1 MVGQP
6 HRNFMKMASWSSVS
20 EHLVN
25 PIGMSDQLKWNNHI
39 MKIVLKN
46 ITKKYKNKEVLSH
59 LNFEFDNKIYA
70 FIGHNGSGKSTL
82 MRIIT
87 GLIEPTQGEVI
98 FYQNDKIIDYKKVK
112 FGYLSQEFNAF
123 KEFTVYEQLEYF
135 AIMKKINKKVYS
147 NEIKK
152 VLVEVNLW
160 ENKDVKCKNLSGG
173 MIRRLGIAQTL
184 LGSPDVIILDEPV
197 VGLDPDERMRFM
209 EIIKSI
215 QLDIPIIFSTHIID
229 DISSLSPEIIFF
241 KNGQIKFNGSSSQ
254 FIDIAKGK
262 IYLCSRENLS
272 KIKERIASIKISE
285 NTYRVIASNRL
296 NYDFL
301 QDITPCM
308 EDAYI
313 YLNQDD

>member
-1 MVGQP
+1 
-6 HRNFMKMASWSSVS
+6 
-20 EHLVN
+20 
-25 PIGMSDQLKWNNHI
+25 

-301 QDITPCM
+301 QGITSCM

>member
-1 MVGQP
+1 
-6 HRNFMKMASWSSVS
+6 
-20 EHLVN
+20 
-25 PIGMSDQLKWNNHI
+25 

-123 KEFTVYEQLEYF
+123 KEFSVYEQLEYF
-135 AIMKKINKKVYS
+135 AIMKKINKKVYP

-184 LGSPDVIILDEPV
+184 LGSPDIIILDEPV

-229 DISSLSPEIIFF
+229 DISSLSPEIILF

-254 FIDIAKGK
+254 FIDSAKGK

-272 KIKERIASIKISE
+272 KVKERISSIKISE

>member
-1 MVGQP
+1 
-6 HRNFMKMASWSSVS
+6 
-20 EHLVN
+20 
-25 PIGMSDQLKWNNHI
+25 

-152 VLVEVNLW
+152 VLMEVNLW

-241 KNGQIKFNGSSSQ
+241 KNGQITFNGSSSQ

-301 QDITPCM
+301 QDITLCM

>member
-1 MVGQP
+1 
-6 HRNFMKMASWSSVS
+6 
-20 EHLVN
+20 
-25 PIGMSDQLKWNNHI
+25 

-87 GLIEPTQGEVI
+87 GLIEPTQGEVL

-229 DISSLSPEIIFF
+229 DISSMSPKIIFF
-241 KNGQIKFNGSSSQ
+241 KNGRIKFNGSSSQ

-272 KIKERIASIKISE
+272 KIKERTASIKISE

>member
-1 MVGQP
+1 
-6 HRNFMKMASWSSVS
+6 
-20 EHLVN
+20 
-25 PIGMSDQLKWNNHI
+25 

-123 KEFTVYEQLEYF
+123 KEFSVYEQLEYF
-135 AIMKKINKKVYS
+135 AIMKKINKKVYP

-254 FIDIAKGK
+254 FIDSAKGK
-262 IYLCSRENLS
+262 IYLCPREDLG
-272 KIKERIASIKISE
+272 KVKERITSIKISE
-285 NTYRVIASNRL
+285 NTYKVIASNRL

-301 QDITPCM
+301 QEMTPCM

>member
-1 MVGQP
+1 
-6 HRNFMKMASWSSVS
+6 
-20 EHLVN
+20 
-25 PIGMSDQLKWNNHI
+25 

-135 AIMKKINKKVYS
+135 AIMKKIKKKVYS

-229 DISSLSPEIIFF
+229 DISSLSPEIILF

-254 FIDIAKGK
+254 FIDSAKGK

-272 KIKERIASIKISE
+272 KVKERISSIKISE

>member
-1 MVGQP
+1 
-6 HRNFMKMASWSSVS
+6 
-20 EHLVN
+20 
-25 PIGMSDQLKWNNHI
+25 
-39 MKIVLKN
+39 MKIVLRN

-135 AIMKKINKKVYS
+135 AIMKKINKKAYS

-152 VLVEVNLW
+152 VLMEVNLW

-229 DISSLSPEIIFF
+229 DIGSLSPEIIFF

-254 FIDIAKGK
+254 FIDSAKGK

-272 KIKERIASIKISE
+272 KVKERITSIKISE

>member
-1 MVGQP
+1 
-6 HRNFMKMASWSSVS
+6 
-20 EHLVN
+20 
-25 PIGMSDQLKWNNHI
+25 

-46 ITKKYKNKEVLSH
+46 ITKKYENKEVLSH

>member
-1 MVGQP
+1 
-6 HRNFMKMASWSSVS
+6 
-20 EHLVN
+20 
-25 PIGMSDQLKWNNHI
+25 

-285 NTYRVIASNRL
+285 NTYRVITSNRL

>member
-1 MVGQP
+1 
-6 HRNFMKMASWSSVS
+6 
-20 EHLVN
+20 
-25 PIGMSDQLKWNNHI
+25 

-184 LGSPDVIILDEPV
+184 LGSPDVIILDDPV

>member
-1 MVGQP
+1 
-6 HRNFMKMASWSSVS
+6 
-20 EHLVN
+20 
-25 PIGMSDQLKWNNHI
+25 

-229 DISSLSPEIIFF
+229 DISSLSSEIILF

-254 FIDIAKGK
+254 FIDSAKGK

-272 KIKERIASIKISE
+272 KVKERISSIKISE

>member
-1 MVGQP
+1 
-6 HRNFMKMASWSSVS
+6 
-20 EHLVN
+20 
-25 PIGMSDQLKWNNHI
+25 

-135 AIMKKINKKVYS
+135 AIMKKINKKVYL

>member
-1 MVGQP
+1 
-6 HRNFMKMASWSSVS
+6 
-20 EHLVN
+20 
-25 PIGMSDQLKWNNHI
+25 

-123 KEFTVYEQLEYF
+123 KEFSVYEQLEYF
-135 AIMKKINKKVYS
+135 AIMKKINKKVYP

>member
-1 MVGQP
+1 
-6 HRNFMKMASWSSVS
+6 
-20 EHLVN
+20 
-25 PIGMSDQLKWNNHI
+25 

-87 GLIEPTQGEVI
+87 GLIEPTQGEVL

-184 LGSPDVIILDEPV
+184 LGSPDIILDEPV

-254 FIDIAKGK
+254 FIDVAKGK

>member
-1 MVGQP
+1 
-6 HRNFMKMASWSSVS
+6 
-20 EHLVN
+20 
-25 PIGMSDQLKWNNHI
+25 

-152 VLVEVNLW
+152 VLMEVNLW

-184 LGSPDVIILDEPV
+184 LGSPDIIILDEPI

-229 DISSLSPEIIFF
+229 DISSMSPEIIFF

-262 IYLCSRENLS
+262 IYVCSRENLN
-272 KIKERIASIKISE
+272 KVKERITSIKISE

>member
-1 MVGQP
+1 
-6 HRNFMKMASWSSVS
+6 
-20 EHLVN
+20 
-25 PIGMSDQLKWNNHI
+25 

-112 FGYLSQEFNAF
+112 FGDLSQEFNAF

-152 VLVEVNLW
+152 VLMEVNLW

-184 LGSPDVIILDEPV
+184 LGSPDILILDEPV

-215 QLDIPIIFSTHIID
+215 QLDIPIIFFTHIID

>member
-1 MVGQP
+1 
-6 HRNFMKMASWSSVS
+6 
-20 EHLVN
+20 
-25 PIGMSDQLKWNNHI
+25 

-152 VLVEVNLW
+152 ILVEVNLW

-184 LGSPDVIILDEPV
+184 LGSPDIIILDEPV

-229 DISSLSPEIIFF
+229 DISSLSPEIILF

-254 FIDIAKGK
+254 FIDSAKGK

-272 KIKERIASIKISE
+272 KVKERISSIKISE

>member
-1 MVGQP
+1 
-6 HRNFMKMASWSSVS
+6 
-20 EHLVN
+20 
-25 PIGMSDQLKWNNHI
+25 

-197 VGLDPDERMRFM
+197 VGLNPDERMRFM

-229 DISSLSPEIIFF
+229 DISSMSPKIIFF
-241 KNGQIKFNGSSSQ
+241 KNGRIKFNGSSSQ

-262 IYLCSRENLS
+262 IYLCSRENLT
-272 KIKERIASIKISE
+272 KVKERISSIKISE

>member
-1 MVGQP
+1 
-6 HRNFMKMASWSSVS
+6 
-20 EHLVN
+20 
-25 PIGMSDQLKWNNHI
+25 

-98 FYQNDKIIDYKKVK
+98 FCQNDKIIDYKKVK

>member
-1 MVGQP
+1 
-6 HRNFMKMASWSSVS
+6 
-20 EHLVN
+20 
-25 PIGMSDQLKWNNHI
+25 

-197 VGLDPDERMRFM
+197 VGLDPDERMSFM

-229 DISSLSPEIIFF
+229 DISSLSPEIILF
-241 KNGQIKFNGSSSQ
+241 KYGQIKFNGSSSQ
-254 FIDIAKGK
+254 FIDSAKGK

-272 KIKERIASIKISE
+272 KVKERISSIKISE

>member
-1 MVGQP
+1 
-6 HRNFMKMASWSSVS
+6 
-20 EHLVN
+20 
-25 PIGMSDQLKWNNHI
+25 

-87 GLIEPTQGEVI
+87 RLIEPTQGEVI

-123 KEFTVYEQLEYF
+123 KEFSVYEQLEYF
-135 AIMKKINKKVYS
+135 AIMKKINKKVYP

>member
-1 MVGQP
+1 
-6 HRNFMKMASWSSVS
+6 
-20 EHLVN
+20 
-25 PIGMSDQLKWNNHI
+25 

-152 VLVEVNLW
+152 VLMEVNLW

-184 LGSPDVIILDEPV
+184 LGSPDIIILDEPV

-262 IYLCSRENLS
+262 IYLCSRENLN

>member
-1 MVGQP
+1 
-6 HRNFMKMASWSSVS
+6 
-20 EHLVN
+20 
-25 PIGMSDQLKWNNHI
+25 

-87 GLIEPTQGEVI
+87 GLIEPTQGEVL

-229 DISSLSPEIIFF
+229 DISSMSPKIIFF
-241 KNGQIKFNGSSSQ
+241 KNGRIKFNGSSSQ

>member
-1 MVGQP
+1 
-6 HRNFMKMASWSSVS
+6 
-20 EHLVN
+20 
-25 PIGMSDQLKWNNHI
+25 

-123 KEFTVYEQLEYF
+123 KEFTVHEQLEYF

-152 VLVEVNLW
+152 VLMEVNLW

-262 IYLCSRENLS
+262 IYVCSRENLN
-272 KIKERIASIKISE
+272 KVKERITSIKISE

>member
-1 MVGQP
+1 
-6 HRNFMKMASWSSVS
+6 
-20 EHLVN
+20 
-25 PIGMSDQLKWNNHI
+25 

-135 AIMKKINKKVYS
+135 EIMKKINKKVYS

>member
-1 MVGQP
+1 
-6 HRNFMKMASWSSVS
+6 
-20 EHLVN
+20 
-25 PIGMSDQLKWNNHI
+25 

-46 ITKKYKNKEVLSH
+46 VTKKYKNKEVLSH

-98 FYQNDKIIDYKKVK
+98 FYRNDKIIDYKKVK

-160 ENKDVKCKNLSGG
+160 ENKGVKCKNLSGG

-184 LGSPDVIILDEPV
+184 LGSPDIIILDEPV

>member
-1 MVGQP
+1 
-6 HRNFMKMASWSSVS
+6 
-20 EHLVN
+20 
-25 PIGMSDQLKWNNHI
+25 

-123 KEFTVYEQLEYF
+123 KEFSVYEQLEYF

-254 FIDIAKGK
+254 FIDSAKGK
-262 IYLCSRENLS
+262 IYLCSRENLN
-272 KIKERIASIKISE
+272 KVKERITSIKISE

>member
-1 MVGQP
+1 
-6 HRNFMKMASWSSVS
+6 
-20 EHLVN
+20 
-25 PIGMSDQLKWNNHI
+25 

-184 LGSPDVIILDEPV
+184 LGSPDIIILDEPV

-254 FIDIAKGK
+254 FIDNAKGK

>member
-1 MVGQP
+1 
-6 HRNFMKMASWSSVS
+6 
-20 EHLVN
+20 
-25 PIGMSDQLKWNNHI
+25 

-59 LNFEFDNKIYA
+59 LNFEFDNKIYV

-229 DISSLSPEIIFF
+229 DISSLSPEIILF

-254 FIDIAKGK
+254 FIDSAKGK

-272 KIKERIASIKISE
+272 KVKERISSIKISE

>member
-1 MVGQP
+1 
-6 HRNFMKMASWSSVS
+6 
-20 EHLVN
+20 
-25 PIGMSDQLKWNNHI
+25 

-229 DISSLSPEIIFF
+229 DISSMSPEIIFF

-272 KIKERIASIKISE
+272 KVKERISSIKISE

>member
-1 MVGQP
+1 
-6 HRNFMKMASWSSVS
+6 
-20 EHLVN
+20 
-25 PIGMSDQLKWNNHI
+25 

-229 DISSLSPEIIFF
+229 DISSLSPEIILF

-254 FIDIAKGK
+254 FIDSAKGK
-262 IYLCSRENLS
+262 IYLCSRENIS

>member
-1 MVGQP
+1 
-6 HRNFMKMASWSSVS
+6 
-20 EHLVN
+20 
-25 PIGMSDQLKWNNHI
+25 

-160 ENKDVKCKNLSGG
+160 ENKYVKCKKLSGG

-184 LGSPDVIILDEPV
+184 LGSPDIIILDEPV

-254 FIDIAKGK
+254 FIDSAKGK

>member
-1 MVGQP
+1 
-6 HRNFMKMASWSSVS
+6 
-20 EHLVN
+20 
-25 PIGMSDQLKWNNHI
+25 

-123 KEFTVYEQLEYF
+123 KEFSVYEQLEYF

-254 FIDIAKGK
+254 FIDSAKGK
-262 IYLCSRENLS
+262 IYLCSRENLN
-272 KIKERIASIKISE
+272 KVKERITSIKISE

-301 QDITPCM
+301 QDVTPCM

>member
-1 MVGQP
+1 
-6 HRNFMKMASWSSVS
+6 
-20 EHLVN
+20 
-25 PIGMSDQLKWNNHI
+25 

-184 LGSPDVIILDEPV
+184 LGSPDIIILDEPV

-215 QLDIPIIFSTHIID
+215 RLDIPIIFSTHIID

-254 FIDIAKGK
+254 FIDSAKGK

>member
-1 MVGQP
+1 
-6 HRNFMKMASWSSVS
+6 
-20 EHLVN
+20 
-25 PIGMSDQLKWNNHI
+25 

-98 FYQNDKIIDYKKVK
+98 FYQNDKIIYYKKVK

>member
-1 MVGQP
+1 
-6 HRNFMKMASWSSVS
+6 
-20 EHLVN
+20 
-25 PIGMSDQLKWNNHI
+25 

-87 GLIEPTQGEVI
+87 GLIEPTQGEVL

-152 VLVEVNLW
+152 VLMEVNLW

-254 FIDIAKGK
+254 FIDSAKGK

-272 KIKERIASIKISE
+272 KVKERITSIKISE

-301 QDITPCM
+301 QDVTPCM

>member
-1 MVGQP
+1 
-6 HRNFMKMASWSSVS
+6 
-20 EHLVN
+20 
-25 PIGMSDQLKWNNHI
+25 

-46 ITKKYKNKEVLSH
+46 VTKKYKNKEVLSH

-254 FIDIAKGK
+254 FIDSAKGK